1 MSLKNMTEA
10 IVKLCVNEPDT
21 ISVTEGADRSGHLVM
36 VTVAPND
43 VGRLIGKDG
52 RVISCIRQVVDAAGA
67 KQQLRVQVKV
77 KTED

>member
-1 MSLKNMTEA
+1 MSARALTES

-21 ISVTEGADRSGHLVM
+21 VSVQEGMDRGGKIL
-36 VTVAPND
+36 TVIVSPND

-52 RVISCIRQVVDAAGA
+52 RVISCIRHVVGAAAA
-67 KQQLRVQVKV
+67 KAHTRVQVKV